1 MEYALILDTNKR
13 LLEAGDDQARSE
25 EEILIELNKKNL
37 SCGVSM
43 TRNLYARERDIENQ
57 LELVKKAVKMNLICY
72 FSKMKYVDN

>member
-1 MEYALILDTNKR
+1 MEASLVEERKLMEENLDLEYALILDTNKR

-43 TRNLYARERDIENQ
+43 TRNLRCKRAR
-57 LELVKKAVKMNLICY
+57 Y
-72 FSKMKYVDN
+72 